1 MKSEHLRFPGA
12 HGHELAARLESPVT
26 TPSAYALFAHCF
38 TCSKDLKAAGW
49 ISRALVQRGIAV
61 LRFDFTGIGE
71 SEGDFSG
78 TDFSS
83 NLGDLVAAADFL
95 RGKYE
100 APRLLVGHSLGGCAV
115 LAAAERIP
123 EARAVAT
130 IGAPSDTE
138 HLRNTLV
145 RIAPDLEER
154 GEAEVHLGGARPFR
168 VRKEL
173 LDDLEEDHLRGVL
186 EGLHKAL
193 LLFHSPVDNV
203 VGIDHARRL
212 FEMAKH
218 PKSFVSLDTANHL
231 LTGEDDA
238 CYVGDVLA
246 AWAGRYLEGVQPEME
261 RLPEEGRTGEV
272 VVSSGSTGFAQE
284 IVAHRHRFT
293 ADEPVEL
300 GGTDSGPTPYDLLL
314 AALGTPTSRSSL
326 WRACRCACATPRST
340 PRIAPAASPRKGR
353 STGSSGR
360 SRCWVLSPRSNA
372 SSSSRSRTSAPSTGP
387 WIPRSRSSAAC
398 SRPPQISPPSPA
410 DDRCP
415 ARRTPS
421 ESFPDLKPLKRKD
434 PLQKRGTGTLRGIEG
449 FRSREAQRNAQ
460 SVVRHRHSCRTPD
473 DDRSSSPRRP

>member
-1 MKSEHLRFPGA
+1 MKSEPLRFPGA
-12 HGHELAARLESPVT
+12 HGQELAARLESPVT
-26 TPSAYALFAHCF
+26 APTAYALFAHCF
-38 TCSKDLKAAGW
+38 TCSKDLKAAVW
-49 ISRALVQRGIAV
+49 ISRALVARGIAV

-95 RGKYE
+95 RDKYE

-238 CYVGDVLA
+238 RYVGDVLA

-314 AALGTPTSRSSL
+314 AALGACTSM
-326 WRACRCACATPRST
+326 
-340 PRIAPAASPRKGR
+340 
-353 STGSSGR
+353 
-360 SRCWVLSPRSNA
+360 
-372 SSSSRSRTSAPSTGP
+372 
-387 WIPRSRSSAAC
+387 
-398 SRPPQISPPSPA
+398 
-410 DDRCP
+410 
-415 ARRTPS
+415 
-421 ESFPDLKPLKRKD
+421 
-434 PLQKRGTGTLRGIEG
+434 TLRMYANFKKLPLESVQVRLRHAKVHAEDCARCESKEGKIDRIEREIEVLG
-449 FRSREAQRNAQ
+449 PLSEEQRLKLLEIADKCPVHRTLDSEIEIVSRLQ
-460 SVVRHRHSCRTPD
+460 
-473 DDRSSSPRRP
+473 